1 MIIGIRNASMFFSES
16 HVSHNWIG
24 FNEMPE
30 LLFRNIS
37 YFPEYYIVTYLI
49 VLRFTRYVLLSVL
62 GRIVQQKNVPIIETA
77 RLLTPVLYFS
87 YLYMAIEVFVWYWQ
101 KDQSIMFIEDLT
113 GVLFRFWIKEISES
127 FIGAYEHL
135 LISYINVIVP
145 LFKHTALWQLWL
157 AN

>member
-1 MIIGIRNASMFFSES
+1 M
-16 HVSHNWIG
+16 
-24 FNEMPE
+24 
-30 LLFRNIS
+30 LC
-37 YFPEYYIVTYLI
+37 
-49 VLRFTRYVLLSVL
+49 FTRYVLLSVL

-127 FIGAYEHL
+127 FIGAY
-135 LISYINVIVP
+135 
-145 LFKHTALWQLWL
+145 
-157 AN
+157 